1 MNDTTVEQSLI
12 GIFVYCTTQK
22 YLSGSVVDESEKYIF
37 IKSSDGVQQEILK
50 EEFNFH
56 FVIGE

>member
-1 MNDTTVEQSLI
+1 MIDTTIEQSLI

-22 YLSGSVVDESEKYIF
+22 YLSGSIIETSVRYISVE
-37 IKSSDGVQQEILK
+37 SSDHIVQEILL
-50 EEFNFH
+50 EEFNYH